1 MGTTITIIADPIII
15 DPQPDTD
22 LMIQHLHGF
31 TEEFTKLPNV
41 PALAEGNAI
50 QQLTA
55 QVNVQFAQVNAQINA
70 QFAQV
75 NAQMNAQFAQVTAQF
90 TQVNAQFAQ
99 VNAQFA
105 QVNAQFAQRFDQLD
119 NKIDTLAIRVAANDH
134 NASARVQN
142 SYLTRSSDR
151 LTPLMSSLTNTLIE
165 WFPMKSS
172 DIPNIEDQGLDTI
185 LQELGLPTN
194 GEREAKEKR
203 LRQSIGL
210 RPRSTGA

>member
-55 QVNVQFAQVNAQINA
+55 QVNAQFAQVNAQINA

-75 NAQMNAQFAQVTAQF
+75 NAQM
-90 TQVNAQFAQ
+90 NAQFAQ

>member
-1 MGTTITIIADPIII
+1 MGTLNTLTTITTTIMADPIII
-15 DPQPDTD
+15 GPQPDTD

-55 QVNVQFAQVNAQINA
+55 QVNAQFAQVNAQINA

-75 NAQMNAQFAQVTAQF
+75 NAQIAP
-90 TQVNAQFAQ
+90 
-99 VNAQFA
+99 
-105 QVNAQFAQRFDQLD
+105 RFDQLD

>member
-1 MGTTITIIADPIII
+1 MGTLNTLTTITTTIMADPIII

-22 LMIQHLHGF
+22 LMVQHLHGF

-55 QVNVQFAQVNAQINA
+55 
-70 QFAQV
+70 
-75 NAQMNAQFAQVTAQF
+75 
-90 TQVNAQFAQ
+90 QVNAQFAQ

-210 RPRSTGA
+210 RPRPTAA

>member
-1 MGTTITIIADPIII
+1 MGNTLNTLTTITIIADPIII

-55 QVNVQFAQVNAQINA
+55 QVNA

-75 NAQMNAQFAQVTAQF
+75 NAQMNAQFAQVNAQF
-90 TQVNAQFAQ
+90 TQ

>member
-1 MGTTITIIADPIII
+1 MGTLNTLNTLNTLTTITIIADPIII

-55 QVNVQFAQVNAQINA
+55 QVNA

-75 NAQMNAQFAQVTAQF
+75 NAQMNAQF

>member
-1 MGTTITIIADPIII
+1 MGNTLNTLTTITIIADPIII

-55 QVNVQFAQVNAQINA
+55 QVNAQFAQVN
-70 QFAQV
+70 AQV
-75 NAQMNAQFAQVTAQF
+75 NAQMNAQFAQVNAQF
-90 TQVNAQFAQ
+90 TQ

>member
-1 MGTTITIIADPIII
+1 MGNTLNTLTTITIIADPIII

-55 QVNVQFAQVNAQINA
+55 QVNAQINA

-75 NAQMNAQFAQVTAQF
+75 NAQMNAQFAQVNAQF

-99 VNAQFA
+99 G
-105 QVNAQFAQRFDQLD
+105 FDQLD

>member
-1 MGTTITIIADPIII
+1 MGNTLNTLTTITIIADPIII

-55 QVNVQFAQVNAQINA
+55 QVNAQINA

-75 NAQMNAQFAQVTAQF
+75 NAQMNAQFAQVNAQF
-90 TQVNAQFAQ
+90 T
-99 VNAQFA
+99 

-142 SYLTRSSDR
+142 SYLTRSS
-151 LTPLMSSLTNTLIE
+151 
-165 WFPMKSS
+165 
-172 DIPNIEDQGLDTI
+172 
-185 LQELGLPTN
+185 
-194 GEREAKEKR
+194 
-203 LRQSIGL
+203 
-210 RPRSTGA
+210 

>member
-55 QVNVQFAQVNAQINA
+55 QVNA

-75 NAQMNAQFAQVTAQF
+75 NAQMNAQF

>member
-55 QVNVQFAQVNAQINA
+55 QVNAQFAQVNAQIN
-70 QFAQV
+70 V
-75 NAQMNAQFAQVTAQF
+75 
-90 TQVNAQFAQ
+90 
-99 VNAQFA
+99 QFA

>member
-1 MGTTITIIADPIII
+1 MGNTLNTLTTITIIADPIII

-55 QVNVQFAQVNAQINA
+55 QVNAQFAQVNAQINA

-75 NAQMNAQFAQVTAQF
+75 NAQM
-90 TQVNAQFAQ
+90 
-99 VNAQFA
+99 NAQFA

-134 NASARVQN
+134 NA
-142 SYLTRSSDR
+142 
-151 LTPLMSSLTNTLIE
+151 
-165 WFPMKSS
+165 
-172 DIPNIEDQGLDTI
+172 
-185 LQELGLPTN
+185 
-194 GEREAKEKR
+194 
-203 LRQSIGL
+203 
-210 RPRSTGA
+210 

>member
-50 QQLTA
+50 QQLTT
-55 QVNVQFAQVNAQINA
+55 
-70 QFAQV
+70 
-75 NAQMNAQFAQVTAQF
+75 QM
-90 TQVNAQFAQ
+90 
-99 VNAQFA
+99 
-105 QVNAQFAQRFDQLD
+105 NAQFAQRFDQLD
-119 NKIDTLAIRVAANDH
+119 NKIDTLATRVAANDH

-151 LTPLMSSLTNTLIE
+151 LTPLISPLTNTLIE
-165 WFPMKSS
+165 WFPTKSG
-172 DIPNIEDQGLDTI
+172 DIPNMEDQRLDTV

-194 GEREAKEKR
+194 GGREAKEKR

-210 RPRSTGA
+210 RPRPTAA

>member
-1 MGTTITIIADPIII
+1 MGLNTLNTLNTLTTITIIADPIII

-55 QVNVQFAQVNAQINA
+55 QVNAQFAQVNAQINA

-75 NAQMNAQFAQVTAQF
+75 NAQM
-90 TQVNAQFAQ
+90 NAQFAQ

>member
-1 MGTTITIIADPIII
+1 MGNTLNTLTTITIIADPIII

-55 QVNVQFAQVNAQINA
+55 QVNAQFAQVNAQINA
-70 QFAQV
+70 QFAQA
-75 NAQMNAQFAQVTAQF
+75 NAQF

>member
-1 MGTTITIIADPIII
+1 MGNTLNTLNTLTTITIIADPIII

-55 QVNVQFAQVNAQINA
+55 QVNAQFAQVNAQI
-70 QFAQV
+70 
-75 NAQMNAQFAQVTAQF
+75 
-90 TQVNAQFAQ
+90 
-99 VNAQFA
+99 
-105 QVNAQFAQRFDQLD
+105 NAQFAQRFDQLD

-172 DIPNIEDQGLDTI
+172 D
-185 LQELGLPTN
+185 
-194 GEREAKEKR
+194 
-203 LRQSIGL
+203 
-210 RPRSTGA
+210 

>member
-1 MGTTITIIADPIII
+1 MGTLNTLTTITTTIMADPIII
-15 DPQPDTD
+15 GPQPDTD
-22 LMIQHLHGF
+22 LMVQYLHGF

-50 QQLTA
+50 QQLTT
-55 QVNVQFAQVNAQINA
+55 
-70 QFAQV
+70 
-75 NAQMNAQFAQVTAQF
+75 QM
-90 TQVNAQFAQ
+90 
-99 VNAQFA
+99 NAQFA

-119 NKIDTLAIRVAANDH
+119 NKIDTLATRVAANDH

-151 LTPLMSSLTNTLIE
+151 LTPLISPLTNTLIE
-165 WFPMKSS
+165 WFPTKSG
-172 DIPNIEDQGLDTI
+172 DIPNMEDQRLDTV

-194 GEREAKEKR
+194 GGREAKEKR

-210 RPRSTGA
+210 RPRPTAA

>member
-1 MGTTITIIADPIII
+1 MGNTLNTLTTITIIADPIII

-55 QVNVQFAQVNAQINA
+55 QVNAQINA

-75 NAQMNAQFAQVTAQF
+75 NAQMNAQF

>member
-1 MGTTITIIADPIII
+1 MGTLNTLNTLNTLTTITIIADPIII

-55 QVNVQFAQVNAQINA
+55 QVNAQFAQVNAQINA

-75 NAQMNAQFAQVTAQF
+75 IAQM
-90 TQVNAQFAQ
+90 
-99 VNAQFA
+99 NAQFA

>member
-1 MGTTITIIADPIII
+1 
-15 DPQPDTD
+15 
-22 LMIQHLHGF
+22 MIQHLHGF

-55 QVNVQFAQVNAQINA
+55 QVNAQFAQVNAQINA

-75 NAQMNAQFAQVTAQF
+75 NAQMNAQFAQI
-90 TQVNAQFAQ
+90 
-99 VNAQFA
+99 NAQFA

-119 NKIDTLAIRVAANDH
+119 NKIDTLATRVAANDH

-151 LTPLMSSLTNTLIE
+151 LTPLISPLTNTLIE
-165 WFPMKSS
+165 WFPTKSG
-172 DIPNIEDQGLDTI
+172 DIPNMEDQRLDTV

-194 GEREAKEKR
+194 GGREAKEKR

-210 RPRSTGA
+210 RPRPTAA

>member
-55 QVNVQFAQVNAQINA
+55 QVNA

-75 NAQMNAQFAQVTAQF
+75 NAQMNAQFAQVNAQF
-90 TQVNAQFAQ
+90 TQ

>member
-55 QVNVQFAQVNAQINA
+55 QINA

-75 NAQMNAQFAQVTAQF
+75 NAQMNAQFAQVNAQF

-119 NKIDTLAIRVAANDH
+119 NKIDT
-134 NASARVQN
+134 
-142 SYLTRSSDR
+142 
-151 LTPLMSSLTNTLIE
+151 
-165 WFPMKSS
+165 
-172 DIPNIEDQGLDTI
+172 
-185 LQELGLPTN
+185 
-194 GEREAKEKR
+194 
-203 LRQSIGL
+203 
-210 RPRSTGA
+210 

>member
-1 MGTTITIIADPIII
+1 MGTLNTLTTITTTIMADPIII
-15 DPQPDTD
+15 GPQPDTD

-55 QVNVQFAQVNAQINA
+55 QVNA

-75 NAQMNAQFAQVTAQF
+75 NAQMNAQFA
-90 TQVNAQFAQ
+90 QVNAQFAQ

>member
-1 MGTTITIIADPIII
+1 MGTLNTLTTITTTIMADPIII
-15 DPQPDTD
+15 GPQPDTD
-22 LMIQHLHGF
+22 LMVQYLHGF

-50 QQLTA
+50 QQLTTQMNA
-55 QVNVQFAQVNAQINA
+55 QFAQVNA

-75 NAQMNAQFAQVTAQF
+75 NAQMNAQFAQI
-90 TQVNAQFAQ
+90 
-99 VNAQFA
+99 NAQFA

>member
-1 MGTTITIIADPIII
+1 MGNTLNTLTTITIIADPIII

-55 QVNVQFAQVNAQINA
+55 QVNAQFAQVNAQINA

-75 NAQMNAQFAQVTAQF
+75 NAQMNAQFAQVNAQF
-90 TQVNAQFAQ
+90 T
-99 VNAQFA
+99 
-105 QVNAQFAQRFDQLD
+105 QRFDQLD

>member
-1 MGTTITIIADPIII
+1 MGNTLNTLTTITIIADPIII
-15 DPQPDTD
+15 GPQPDTD
-22 LMIQHLHGF
+22 LMVQYLHGF

-50 QQLTA
+50 QQLTT
-55 QVNVQFAQVNAQINA
+55 QMNA

-75 NAQMNAQFAQVTAQF
+75 NAQMNAQFAQI
-90 TQVNAQFAQ
+90 
-99 VNAQFA
+99 NAQFA

-119 NKIDTLAIRVAANDH
+119 NKIDTLATRVAANDH

-151 LTPLMSSLTNTLIE
+151 LTPLISPLTNTLIE
-165 WFPMKSS
+165 WFPTKSG
-172 DIPNIEDQGLDTI
+172 DIPNMEDQRLDTV

-194 GEREAKEKR
+194 GGREAKEKR

-210 RPRSTGA
+210 RPRPTAA

>member
-1 MGTTITIIADPIII
+1 MGNTLNTLTTITIIADPIII

-55 QVNVQFAQVNAQINA
+55 QVNA

-75 NAQMNAQFAQVTAQF
+75 NAQMNAQFAQVNAQF
-90 TQVNAQFAQ
+90 TQ

-172 DIPNIEDQGLDTI
+172 DIPNIEDRGLDTI